1 MISKQ
6 NLWFLTLFSLILI
19 LGVYYVTM
27 PNDLLSKVE
36 NIVEDKETK
45 EVVNEVEEESL
56 LVAMRVNLEE
66 ERQETITKLQKDLTK
81 EELSTEEK
89 NNIYEQLKY
98 LNEIQGKE
106 EKLEKQIKKDLKL
119 DCFVKENN
127 NNIEAVCIS
136 NEHDEKKANSIMRL
150 IQSKYENKMN
160 ITVKFQKK

>member
-1 MISKQ
+1 MITKQ

-36 NIVEDKETK
+36 NIVEDKNTK
-45 EVVNEVEEESL
+45 EVVEEVEEESM

-66 ERQETITKLQKDLTK
+66 ERQETITKLQKDLTN
-81 EELSTEEK
+81 ETISTEEK

-106 EKLEKQIKKDLKL
+106 EKLEKQIKKELKL
-119 DCFVKENN
+119 DCFVKQDN

-136 NEHDEKKANSIMRL
+136 NEHDEKKANEIMRL

-160 ITVKFQKK
+160 INIKFQKK

>member
-19 LGVYYVTM
+19 LGVYYITM
-27 PNDLLSKVE
+27 PNDLLGKVE
-36 NIVEDKETK
+36 NIIEDKETK
-45 EVVNEVEEESL
+45 EVVEEVEEESL

-66 ERQETITKLQKDLTK
+66 ERQETITNLQRDLTK
-81 EELSTEEK
+81 ENLTTEEK

-98 LNEIQGKE
+98 LNEVQGKE

-119 DCFVKENN
+119 DCFIKQDN

-150 IQSKYENKMN
+150 IQEKYENKIN